1 MAFSQELKLTVV
13 DEDGLV
19 LSNYFLSKNSENQ
32 QLVSKEE
39 FVLKVKLGDT
49 VLVKKTGYNDRKYDE
64 NKWKMIESCSYDPL
78 KNVWL

>member
-1 MAFSQELKLTVV
+1 MKFVFLFLLFNFSLAFSQELKLTVV
-13 DEDGLV
+13 DEDGIV

-49 VLVKKTGYNDRKYDE
+49 VTVKKNR
-64 NKWKMIESCSYDPL
+64 
-78 KNVWL
+78 V